1 MTAAASD
8 RPQLNMNSSVISD
21 KETKSPA
28 QSNRALW
35 LKQVRQLHLYLGTFF
50 APSIL
55 FFALTGALQLFGL
68 HEGHPGETYRPPAW
82 VAKLGSLHKNQT
94 LAERRGPPPGRA
106 DGQMRPPENEREAGK
121 PPQGEN
127 RRRNEGRR
135 ENKFTAA
142 LKWFFLASSIGLVF
156 TTLLG
161 IYMAFKFNRSRA
173 LIWRLLL
180 GGTAIPTALIIL
192 MGSQ

>member
-1 MTAAASD
+1 MNASAT
-8 RPQLNMNSSVISD
+8 SD

-28 QSNRALW
+28 QSSRAAW
-35 LKQVRQLHLYLGTFF
+35 LKQARQLHLYLGTFF
-50 APSIL
+50 APSIV

-68 HEGHPGETYRPPAW
+68 HEGHQPPAW

-94 LAERRGPPPGRA
+94 PAGPPPGFA
-106 DGQMRPPENEREAGK
+106 GGQMRPPEFGGEAGK
-121 PPQGEN
+121 RPQGEEH
-127 RRRNEGRR
+127 RENEGRR
-135 ENKFTAA
+135 ENKFTDA
-142 LKWFFLASSIGLVF
+142 LKWFFLATSIGLVF
-156 TTLLG
+156 TTALG

-180 GGTAIPTALIIL
+180 GGAAIPTALIIL